1 MRTQTSYFNTT
12 ALRKDLTRFAPLWG
26 LYTLAL
32 LCGLMLIVSDD
43 KLTGNS
49 VAKHFT
55 DLYLTMAMV
64 NVVYAFLMAAVLF
77 GDLFNS
83 RMCNGLHALPLR
95 REGWF
100 AVHTVSG
107 LLSSAVPTAVMT
119 LVALPLL
126 MRSNVENAWQL
137 PLYFWAFS
145 NLQFLFFFAT
155 AALAAQ
161 CVGNFVGMGLLYL
174 LINLG
179 ALLVREFV
187 NSMFTPLL
195 YGVITPTVGFWFL
208 SPVAMMMEQPLFD
221 LEWTHESLTVPVET
235 FTFAPSEHWGY
246 LLGCAGLGLVLL
258 AAACLL
264 YRRRKLETAGEFVA
278 MPWLAPVAAVCFA
291 VLGCAVFHFVYIFAL
306 GIDGTPNYV
315 FAFVGLV
322 VGWFAGQMCLQRTT
336 RVFRVRTAAGA
347 AVMAAVLG
355 VSLVAVK
362 MDILD
367 IQTSVPD
374 ADEIVSASLNEGY
387 YPGNAVCKT
396 PEDIEQVRTFHRLA
410 LEQDLTKQELDQ
422 EREAL
427 FQEHNNNWE
436 DYYASYRENVSLS
449 YQMKDGRE
457 ISRQYNIR
465 LDSEAGEILRRQTS
479 RLDVAVTLI
488 DFGGNNQR
496 MRPENAQQLMEQ
508 VRKPHSI
515 SIEGH
520 TLDREYLTEENV
532 RALFEAIIADCQA
545 GNLSQLSYFHPLT
558 KIQNSAQSEDYY
570 MTRTIGLSVN
580 LTSTLYLNMEFGT
593 DSTNVYAWAEA
604 MGLNDLVTILPAD
617 TEA

>member
-32 LCGLMLIVSDD
+32 LCGLMLISG
-43 KLTGNS
+43 GNS
-49 VAKHFT
+49 EGSY
-55 DLYLTMAMV
+55 YLADNFANLHIVMALV

-100 AVHTVSG
+100 AVHTVSA

-258 AAACLL
+258 VAACLL

-278 MPWLAPVAAVCFA
+278 LPWLAPVAAVCFA

-322 VGWFAGQMCLQRTT
+322 VGWFAGQMCLQRTA

-479 RLDVAVTLI
+479 RLDVAVSLTEMAEN
-488 DFGGNNQR
+488 GQR
-496 MRPENAQQLMEQ
+496 MRPENAQQLLEQ
-508 VRKPHSI
+508 VCKPQAI

>member
-32 LCGLMLIVSDD
+32 LCGLMLIVGEGDPA
-43 KLTGNS
+43 GYR
-49 VAKHFT
+49 VAYHFT
-55 DLYLTMAMV
+55 DLYITMAMV
-64 NVVYAFLMAAVLF
+64 NVVYAFLVAAVLY

-126 MRSNVENAWQL
+126 MRSPVENAWQL

-155 AALAAQ
+155 AVFAAQ

-195 YGVITPTVGFWFL
+195 YGVITPTVGVWFL

-221 LEWTHESLTVPVET
+221 LEWTHESLTVPMDT

-264 YRRRKLETAGEFVA
+264 YRRRKLETAGDFVA

-291 VLGCAVFHFVYIFAL
+291 VLGCAVFHFGYVFVL

-374 ADEIVSASLNEGY
+374 ADKIVSASLNEGFY
-387 YPGNAVCKT
+387 LADAECKT

-410 LEQDLTKQELDQ
+410 VEQDLTDQKLEQ

-427 FQEHNNNWE
+427 FQEKNNNWE
-436 DYYASYRENVSLS
+436 GYFASYRENVTLS

-457 ISRQYNIR
+457 IIRQYNIR
-465 LDSEAGEILRRQTS
+465 LDSEAGEILRRQSS
-479 RLDVAVTLI
+479 RLDVAVSLTEMAEN
-488 DFGGNNQR
+488 GQR
-496 MRPENAQQLMEQ
+496 MRPENAQQLLEL

-515 SIEGH
+515 DIDGH

-545 GNLSQLSYFHPLT
+545 GNLSQMTCFHPLV
-558 KIQNSAQSEDYY
+558 KIQNSARGEDYCL
-570 MTRTIGLSVN
+570 TRTLGLSVN
-580 LTSTLYLNMEFGT
+580 LTNTLYLYLEFGT

>member
-1 MRTQTSYFNTT
+1 MRTQTSYFNAT

-32 LCGLMLIVSDD
+32 LCGLMLITGESD
-43 KLTGNS
+43 LTGCR
-49 VAKHFT
+49 VAYHFT

-64 NVVYAFLMAAVLF
+64 NVVYAFLVAAVLF

-83 RMCNGLHALPLR
+83 RMCSGLHALPLR

-107 LLSSAVPTAVMT
+107 LLSSALPTAVMT

-126 MRSNVENAWQL
+126 MRSPVENAWQL

-195 YGVITPTVGFWFL
+195 YGVITPTAGFWFL

-221 LEWTHESLTVPVET
+221 LTWTYGTPAVPMDT

-264 YRRRKLETAGEFVA
+264 YRRRELETAGDFVA
-278 MPWLAPVAAVCFA
+278 LPWLAPVAAVCFA
-291 VLGCAVFHFVYIFAL
+291 VLGCAVFHFGYVFVL

-336 RVFRVRTAAGA
+336 RVFRARTAAGA

-355 VSLVAVK
+355 VSLLAVK
-362 MDILD
+362 MDILG

-374 ADEIVSASLNEGY
+374 ADEIVSANLNQGY
-387 YPGNAVCKT
+387 YSANAVCKD

-410 LEQDLTKQELDQ
+410 LEQGLTNQQLEQ
-422 EREAL
+422 EREAM
-427 FQEHNNNWE
+427 FQENNNDWE
-436 DYYASYRENVSLS
+436 DYYASYRENVALS

-457 ISRQYNIR
+457 ITRQYNIR
-465 LDSEAGEILRRQTS
+465 TDSEAGEILRQQTS
-479 RLDVAVTLI
+479 RLDVAVQLR
-488 DFGGNNQR
+488 DSAR
-496 MRPENAQQLMEQ
+496 ALPVSVENAQQLLEH
-508 VRKPHSI
+508 VRKPYGFNI
-515 SIEGH
+515 DGN
-520 TLDREYLTEENV
+520 TLDSEYLTEENV
-532 RALFEAIIADCQA
+532 RALFEAIIADCQD
-545 GNLSQLSYFHPLT
+545 GTLSQLTCFHPLVKVQT
-558 KIQNSAQSEDYY
+558 SERSEDYY
-570 MTRTIGLSVN
+570 LTRTFGLRVD
-580 LTSTLYLNMEFGT
+580 LTSALYLNLDFGT
-593 DSTNVYAWAEA
+593 DSTHVYAWAEA
-604 MGLNDLVTILPAD
+604 MGLNDLLTILPAD

>member
-322 VGWFAGQMCLQRTT
+322 VGWFAGQMCLQRTA

-355 VSLVAVK
+355 VSLLVVK
-362 MDILD
+362 LD
-367 IQTSVPD
+367 PMGIQSEVPD
-374 ADEIVSASLNEGY
+374 ASKIESVTINDNY
-387 YPGNAVCKT
+387 YRGCVLLKT
-396 PEDIEQVRTFHRLA
+396 PEDIEQARTFHRLA
-410 LEQDLTKQELDQ
+410 VEENLTNQKLVQ
-422 EREAL
+422 EREAML
-427 FQEHNNNWE
+427 QENDHDWE
-436 DYYASYRENVSLS
+436 AFYAA
-449 YQMKDGRE
+449 YQQNITVRYTLKDGRE
-457 ISRQYNIR
+457 IKREYNVR
-465 LDSEAGEILRRQTS
+465 TDSEVGEILRRLSS
-479 RLDVAVTLI
+479 RLDVVVRLDDPKMGVVRI
-488 DFGGNNQR
+488 
-496 MRPENAQQLMEQ
+496 ENAQQLMEY
-508 VRKPHSI
+508 VRKPYGI
-515 SIEGH
+515 SIDNY
-520 TLDREYLTEENV
+520 TLDSEYLTEENV

>member
-161 CVGNFVGMGLLYL
+161 CVGNFIGMGLLYL

-179 ALLVREFV
+179 ALLVRKFV

-278 MPWLAPVAAVCFA
+278 LPWLAPVAAVCFA
-291 VLGCAVFHFVYIFAL
+291 VLGCAVFHFVYIFVL

-422 EREAL
+422 EREAM
-427 FQEHNNNWE
+427 FQGNNNNWE

>member
-32 LCGLMLIVSDD
+32 LCGLMLIVGEGDS
-43 KLTGNS
+43 TGCR
-49 VAKHFT
+49 VAYHFT

-100 AVHTVSG
+100 AVHTVSA

-126 MRSNVENAWQL
+126 MRSPVENAWQL

-187 NSMFTPLL
+187 NSMFAPLL

-235 FTFAPSEHWGY
+235 FTFTTSEHWGY

-278 MPWLAPVAAVCFA
+278 LPWLAPVAAVCFA

-322 VGWFAGQMCLQRTT
+322 VGWFVGQMCLQRTT

-436 DYYASYRENVSLS
+436 DYYASYRVNVSLS

-479 RLDVAVTLI
+479 RLDVAVALI
-488 DFGGNNQR
+488 DLDGNNQR
-496 MRPENAQQLMEQ
+496 MRPENAQQLLEQ

-515 SIEGH
+515 SIDGH

>member
-32 LCGLMLIVSDD
+32 LCGLMLLAGDD
-43 KLTGNS
+43 SEGS
-49 VAKHFT
+49 Y
-55 DLYLTMAMV
+55 YLANNFSNLHGVMAPV
-64 NVVYAFLMAAVLF
+64 NMGYAFLMAAVLF

-155 AALAAQ
+155 AVFAAQ

-187 NSMFTPLL
+187 KSMFTPLL

-221 LEWTHESLTVPVET
+221 LEWTRESLTVPVET

-278 MPWLAPVAAVCFA
+278 LPWLAPVAAVCFA
-291 VLGCAVFHFVYIFAL
+291 VLGCAVFHFCYVFVL

-336 RVFRVRTAAGA
+336 RVFRARTVAGA

-410 LEQDLTKQELDQ
+410 VEQDLTDQKLEQ

-436 DYYASYRENVSLS
+436 DYYASYRKNVSLS
-449 YQMKDGRE
+449 YQMKDGRK

-479 RLDVAVTLI
+479 RLDVAVALI
-488 DFGGNNQR
+488 DLDGNNQR
-496 MRPENAQQLMEQ
+496 MRPENAQQLLEQ

-515 SIEGH
+515 SIDGH
-520 TLDREYLTEENV
+520 TLDREYLTEENI

-558 KIQNSAQSEDYY
+558 KILNSAQSEDYY

>member
-32 LCGLMLIVSDD
+32 LCGLMLIVGEDD
-43 KLTGNS
+43 STEYR
-49 VAKHFT
+49 FT

-278 MPWLAPVAAVCFA
+278 LPWLAPVAAVCFA
-291 VLGCAVFHFVYIFAL
+291 VLGCAVFHFVYIFVL

>member
-1 MRTQTSYFNTT
+1 MQSRTSFFDARRLAQ
-12 ALRKDLTRFAPLWG
+12 FAPLWG

-187 NSMFTPLL
+187 DSMFTPLL

-221 LEWTHESLTVPVET
+221 LEWTHESLTVPMDT

-246 LLGCAGLGLVLL
+246 LLGCAGLSLVLL
-258 AAACLL
+258 AVACLL

-278 MPWLAPVAAVCFA
+278 LPWLAPVAAVCFA
-291 VLGCAVFHFVYIFAL
+291 VLGCAVFHFVYIFVL

-355 VSLVAVK
+355 VSLLVVK
-362 MDILD
+362 LD
-367 IQTSVPD
+367 PMGIQSEVPD
-374 ADEIVSASLNEGY
+374 ASKIESVTINENY
-387 YPGNAVCKT
+387 YRGRVVLET
-396 PEDIEQVRTFHRLA
+396 PEDIEQARTFHRLA
-410 LEQDLTKQELDQ
+410 VEDNLTNQKLVQV
-422 EREAL
+422 REAM
-427 FQEHNNNWE
+427 FQENDHNWE
-436 DYYASYRENVSLS
+436 DFYAA
-449 YQMKDGRE
+449 YQQNITVRYNLKDGRE
-457 ISRQYNIR
+457 IKREYNICT
-465 LDSEAGEILRRQTS
+465 DSEAGEILRRLSS
-479 RLDVAVTLI
+479 RLDVVVRLDDPKMGVVRI
-488 DFGGNNQR
+488 
-496 MRPENAQQLMEQ
+496 ENAQQLMEY
-508 VRKPHSI
+508 VRKPYGI
-515 SIEGH
+515 SIDNY
-520 TLDREYLTEENV
+520 TLDSEYLTEENV
-532 RALFEAIIADCQA
+532 RALFEAIAADCEA
-545 GNLSQLSYFHPLT
+545 GTLSQIYEFHPMMQIESSSLFKEYYLSNTLRVNVDLT
-558 KIQNSAQSEDYY
+558 NEQS
-570 MTRTIGLSVN
+570 
-580 LTSTLYLNMEFGT
+580 LYLDFGM
-593 DSTNVYAWAEA
+593 DSTNVYAWAES
-604 MGLNDLVTILPAD
+604 MGLSNVMKITLAD

>member
-12 ALRKDLTRFAPLWG
+12 ALRKDLNRFAPLWG

-32 LCGLMLIVSDD
+32 LCGLMLISG
-43 KLTGNS
+43 GNS
-49 VAKHFT
+49 EGSY
-55 DLYLTMAMV
+55 YLADNFANLHIVMALV

-100 AVHTVSG
+100 AVHTVSA

-174 LINLG
+174 LLNLG
-179 ALLVREFV
+179 SLMVFEIV
-187 NSMFTPLL
+187 DSMFAPLL
-195 YGVITPTVGFWFL
+195 YGVVTPTAGFKFL
-208 SPVAMMMEQPLFD
+208 SPVYTMMEQPLFEQD
-221 LEWTHESLTVPVET
+221 WVRGLVKMNT
-235 FTFAPSEHWGY
+235 FIFTPTEHWGY

-278 MPWLAPVAAVCFA
+278 LPWLAPVAAVCFA

-306 GIDGTPNYV
+306 GINGTPNYV

-336 RVFRVRTAAGA
+336 RVFRARTVAGA

-355 VSLVAVK
+355 VSLLVVK
-362 MDILD
+362 LD
-367 IQTSVPD
+367 PMGIQSEVPD
-374 ADEIVSASLNEGY
+374 ASKIESVTINENY
-387 YPGNAVCKT
+387 YRGRVVLET
-396 PEDIEQVRTFHRLA
+396 PEDIEQARTFHRLA
-410 LEQDLTKQELDQ
+410 VEDNLTNQKLVQV
-422 EREAL
+422 REAM
-427 FQEHNNNWE
+427 FQENDHNWE
-436 DYYASYRENVSLS
+436 DFYAA
-449 YQMKDGRE
+449 YQQNITVRYNLKDGRE
-457 ISRQYNIR
+457 IKREYNIR
-465 LDSEAGEILRRQTS
+465 TDSEAGEILRRLSS
-479 RLDVAVTLI
+479 RLDVVVRLDDPKMGVVRI
-488 DFGGNNQR
+488 
-496 MRPENAQQLMEQ
+496 ENAQQLMEY
-508 VRKPHSI
+508 VRKPYGI
-515 SIEGH
+515 SIDNY
-520 TLDREYLTEENV
+520 TLDSEYLTEENV
-532 RALFEAIIADCQA
+532 RALFEAIAADCEA
-545 GNLSQLSYFHPLT
+545 GTLSQIYEFHPMMQIESSSLFKEYYLSNTLRVNVDLT
-558 KIQNSAQSEDYY
+558 NEQS
-570 MTRTIGLSVN
+570 
-580 LTSTLYLNMEFGT
+580 LYLDFGM
-593 DSTNVYAWAEA
+593 DSTNVYAWAES
-604 MGLNDLVTILPAD
+604 MGLSNVMKITLAD

>member
-49 VAKHFT
+49 VAKHFM

-161 CVGNFVGMGLLYL
+161 CVGNFIGMGLLYL

-258 AAACLL
+258 AVACLL

-278 MPWLAPVAAVCFA
+278 LPWLAPVAAVCFA
-291 VLGCAVFHFVYIFAL
+291 VLGCAVFHFVYIFVL

-387 YPGNAVCKT
+387 YPGNAECKT

-422 EREAL
+422 EREAM
-427 FQEHNNNWE
+427 FQGNNNNWE

>member
-410 LEQDLTKQELDQ
+410 VEENLTNQKLVQ
-422 EREAL
+422 EREAML
-427 FQEHNNNWE
+427 QENDHDWE
-436 DYYASYRENVSLS
+436 AFYAA
-449 YQMKDGRE
+449 YQQNITVRYTLKDGRE
-457 ISRQYNIR
+457 IKREYNVR
-465 LDSEAGEILRRQTS
+465 TDSEVGEILRRLSS
-479 RLDVAVTLI
+479 RLDVVVRLDDPKMGVVRI
-488 DFGGNNQR
+488 
-496 MRPENAQQLMEQ
+496 ENAQQLMEY
-508 VRKPHSI
+508 VRKPYGI
-515 SIEGH
+515 SIDNY
-520 TLDREYLTEENV
+520 TLDSEYLTEENV
-532 RALFEAIIADCQA
+532 RALFEAIVADCEA
-545 GNLSQLSYFHPLT
+545 GTLSQIYDFHPRMWIESSSLLT
-558 KIQNSAQSEDYY
+558 DFYSSNTLRVNVDLTNEQS
-570 MTRTIGLSVN
+570 
-580 LTSTLYLNMEFGT
+580 LYLDFGM
-593 DSTNVYAWAEA
+593 DSTNVYAWAES
-604 MGLNDLVTILPAD
+604 MGLSNVMKITLAD

>member
-322 VGWFAGQMCLQRTT
+322 VGWFAGQMCLQRTA

-355 VSLVAVK
+355 VSLLVVK
-362 MDILD
+362 LD
-367 IQTSVPD
+367 PMGIQSEVPD
-374 ADEIVSASLNEGY
+374 ASKIESVTINDNY
-387 YPGNAVCKT
+387 YRGCVLLKT
-396 PEDIEQVRTFHRLA
+396 PEDIEQARTFHRLA
-410 LEQDLTKQELDQ
+410 VEENLANQKLVQ
-422 EREAL
+422 EREAML
-427 FQEHNNNWE
+427 QENDHDWE
-436 DYYASYRENVSLS
+436 AFYAA
-449 YQMKDGRE
+449 YQQNITVRYTLKDGRE
-457 ISRQYNIR
+457 IKREYNVR
-465 LDSEAGEILRRQTS
+465 TDSEVGEILRRLSS
-479 RLDVAVTLI
+479 RLDVVVRLDDPKMGVVRI
-488 DFGGNNQR
+488 
-496 MRPENAQQLMEQ
+496 ENAQQLMEY
-508 VRKPHSI
+508 VRKPYGI
-515 SIEGH
+515 SIDNY
-520 TLDREYLTEENV
+520 TLDSEYLTEENV

>member
-32 LCGLMLIVSDD
+32 LCGLMLIVGESDP
-43 KLTGNS
+43 TGNR
-49 VAKHFT
+49 VAYHFT
-55 DLYLTMAMV
+55 DLYITMAMV
-64 NVVYAFLMAAVLF
+64 NVVYAFLVAAVLY

-126 MRSNVENAWQL
+126 MRSPVENAWQL

-155 AALAAQ
+155 AVFAAQ

-264 YRRRKLETAGEFVA
+264 YRRRKLETAGDFVA

-291 VLGCAVFHFVYIFAL
+291 VLGCAVFHFGYVFVL

-336 RVFRVRTAAGA
+336 RVFQARTAAGA

-374 ADEIVSASLNEGY
+374 ADEIVSASLNQGY
-387 YPGNAVCKT
+387 YRAYAECKT

-410 LEQDLTKQELDQ
+410 VEQGLTKQKLEQ
-422 EREAL
+422 EQKAM
-427 FQEHNNNWE
+427 FQENNNNWE
-436 DYYASYRENVSLS
+436 DYYASYRENVALS

-457 ISRQYNIR
+457 IIRQYNIR
-465 LDSEAGEILRRQTS
+465 LDSEAGEILRRQSS
-479 RLDVAVTLI
+479 RLDVAVSLI
-488 DFGGNNQR
+488 EMAENGQR
-496 MRPENAQQLMEQ
+496 MWPENAQQLLEQ

-515 SIEGH
+515 SIDGH

-545 GNLSQLSYFHPLT
+545 GNLSQMTCFHPLI
-558 KIQNSAQSEDYY
+558 KVQNSERAENYY
-570 MTRTIGLSVN
+570 MTRTMDLSVN
-580 LTSTLYLNMEFGT
+580 LTNTLYLNLAFGT

>member
-32 LCGLMLIVSDD
+32 LCGLMLIVGEGDS
-43 KLTGNS
+43 TGCR
-49 VAKHFT
+49 VAYHFT

-100 AVHTVSG
+100 VVHTVSA
-107 LLSSAVPTAVMT
+107 LVSSAVPTAVMT

-126 MRSNVENAWQL
+126 MRSPVENAWQL

-161 CVGNFVGMGLLYL
+161 CVGNFIGMGLLYL

-195 YGVITPTVGFWFL
+195 YGVITPTIGFWFL

-264 YRRRKLETAGEFVA
+264 YRRRKLETAGDFVA
-278 MPWLAPVAAVCFA
+278 LPWLAPVMAVCFA
-291 VLGCAVFHFVYIFAL
+291 VLGCAVFHFGYVFVL

-336 RVFRVRTAAGA
+336 RVFRARTAAGA

-374 ADEIVSASLNEGY
+374 ADEIVSASLNEGFY
-387 YPGNAVCKT
+387 LADAVCKD

-410 LEQDLTKQELDQ
+410 VEQDLTDQKLEQ

-427 FQEHNNNWE
+427 FQEKNNNWE
-436 DYYASYRENVSLS
+436 DYFASYRENVTLS

-465 LDSEAGEILRRQTS
+465 LDSEAGEILRRQSS
-479 RLDVAVTLI
+479 RLDVAVSLTEMAEN
-488 DFGGNNQR
+488 GQR
-496 MRPENAQQLMEQ
+496 MRPENAQQLLEL

-515 SIEGH
+515 DIDGH

-545 GNLSQLSYFHPLT
+545 GNLSQMTCFHPLV
-558 KIQNSAQSEDYY
+558 KIQNSERGEDYCL
-570 MTRTIGLSVN
+570 TRTLGLSVN
-580 LTSTLYLNMEFGT
+580 LTNTLYLYLEFGT